1 MLPYQ
6 LYRSQTGTAF
16 YQHELLSENM
26 LIHGFFTRK
35 GGRSIGDFYGLNC
48 SFNSGDLFEDV
59 NYNRQTVKKSMNL
72 KRCQLITLSQIHGS
86 KAIIIDNDNCNSA
99 TQSSSDFK
107 ADGLVTRNKNILLGI
122 LSADCAPILMADN
135 NAGVIGACHAG
146 WRGAIAGIIENTV
159 LEMCKIGATANNIRC
174 VIGPAIAQQSYEVD
188 FEFKRNMLDKN
199 PLAIECF
206 YPNNSTQKD
215 NSINKFFFD
224 LQKYCKIALKRA
236 CVNQFA
242 SINIDT
248 YQNRKMFFSYRLS
261 SHEGK
266 SKYGRQ
272 ISIIGIK

>member
-6 LYRSQTGTAF
+6 LRSSYTGTAF

-48 SFNSGDLFEDV
+48 SLNSGDLFEDV
-59 NYNRQTVKKSMNL
+59 NYNRQIAKKSINH
-72 KRCQLITLSQIHGS
+72 KRCQLVTLSQIHGS
-86 KAIIIDNDNCNSA
+86 KAIIIENGNFNNAKQTTSG
-99 TQSSSDFK
+99 FK
-107 ADGLVTRNKNILLGI
+107 ADGLVTRDNNILLGI
-122 LSADCAPILMADN
+122 LTADCAPILMADN
-135 NAGVIGACHAG
+135 KAGVIGACHAG

-188 FEFKRNMLDKN
+188 FDFKQNMLTKN
-199 PLAIECF
+199 PLAVECF
-206 YPNNSTQKD
+206 YPNNSSKKD
-215 NSINKFFFD
+215 NAINKVFFD

-261 SHEGK
+261 SHEGRP
-266 SKYGRQ
+266 KYGRQ
-272 ISIIGIK
+272 ISIIGIR